1 MTIDNVKNMPDLPRT
16 DNVGIIMD
24 NFVTYYEDLYCNKLV
39 NIPTLNRMIDNL
51 TLKLDEA
58 DVAALGAPISMYEVQ
73 EVLGKVPRAKTPG
86 PDSLPYEIY
95 RPYQVL

>member
-1 MTIDNVKNMPDLPRT
+1 
-16 DNVGIIMD
+16 MD
-24 NFVTYYEDLYCNKLV
+24 NFGTYYGELYCDKPV
-39 NIPTLNRMIDNL
+39 NVHTLDRMIDNL

-58 DVAALGAPISMYEVQ
+58 DVAAPISMNEVQ